1 MIRPRTLSSRL
12 VRSALLLASSV
23 ATAACTDA
31 STSTSPVAA
40 PIVTGDDSASTSV
53 APDARALATSALFDV
68 LGAGDP
74 GCSVAVARDGE
85 IVYREAFGNASIE
98 PRVAMTP
105 DTVVDIG
112 SDTKQFVGTAILLL
126 VEQGALALDAPLSLY
141 LHDLPSWSK
150 QVTVEQALH
159 HTSGIPDYIVAMLQS
174 GADLQQEADLADALG
189 AVASMGSLEFTPG
202 DRFEYSN
209 TNYLLLGE
217 VVARV
222 SGRSLA
228 QFVTEEIFHPSGMRA
243 VMDPTAVIADKATSY
258 LRVDGIWQVADSPWS
273 MTGDGGIQTTP
284 TELALWGSQYW
295 APTVGGSSIN
305 DERIAATVAMA
316 GPTDPR
322 YGAGIQVVDVAGVG
336 RVLYHLGSWG
346 GFFSNFAVLPAQHLS
361 VAATC
366 TAPQAQPVGD
376 GDGLDLVHGRDL
388 LQIWTDR

>member
-1 MIRPRTLSSRL
+1 M
-12 VRSALLLASSV
+12 ASSV
-23 ATAACTDA
+23 D
-31 STSTSPVAA
+31 
-40 PIVTGDDSASTSV
+40 TSV
-53 APDARALATSALFDV
+53 ATDHRVVATRALFDV
-68 LGAGDP
+68 LGERDP
-74 GCSVAVARDGE
+74 GCSVAVARDGR

-126 VEQGALALDAPLSLY
+126 VERGAVSLGAPLSTY

-150 QVTVEQALH
+150 RVTVDQGLH
-159 HTSGIPDYIVAMLQS
+159 HTSGIPDYIVTMLQG
-174 GADLQQEADLADALG
+174 GADLQRPADLADALR
-189 AVASMGSLEFTPG
+189 AVRAMRRLEFTPG

-228 QFVTEEIFHPSGMRA
+228 QFVTEEIFAPSGMRA
-243 VMDPTAVIADKATSY
+243 VMDPTAVIADTARSY
-258 LRVDGIWQVADSPWS
+258 LRVGGIWQVADSPWT
-273 MTGDGGIQTTP
+273 MTGDGGIRTTP
-284 TELALWGSQYW
+284 TELARWGSQYW
-295 APTVGGSSIN
+295 APTVGGPSIN
-305 DERIAATVAMA
+305 DTRIAGAVAMA

-322 YGAGIQVVDVAGVG
+322 YGAGIQVVDVAGLG

-346 GFFSNFAVLPAQHLS
+346 GFFSDFAVLPARHLS

-366 TAPQAQPVGD
+366 TAPQARPVGD
-376 GDGLDLVHGRDL
+376 GVGLDLVHGRDL
-388 LQIWTDR
+388 LRIWADR